1 MVKLKIT
8 GKLDDK
14 GKDREKNYNILVDI
28 HNLLEKIEINT
39 RK

>member
-1 MVKLKIT
+1 MKDKIIKLNEE
-8 GKLDDK
+8 
-14 GKDREKNYNILVDI
+14 GKDREYQYNILVDI